1 MIKNILITGGAG
13 YIGSHVAEY
22 LIKKKFNVFIIDN
35 LSTGYKKLI
44 NKKSKFIKKDLK
56 QTKGL
61 RQIILDNKINS
72 VIHLAASLD
81 VSESQKNPSKYTANN
96 VKSTINLIQACKD
109 TLVTSFIFSSTA
121 AVYKDG
127 IYKVNEKS
135 PTKPKSIYG
144 KTKLKAENLIKGA
157 FRVNKINSVIHLA
170 ASLNV
175 NESQKNPSKYTANNI
190 KSTTNLIKACK
201 DTLVT
206 SFIFSSTAAV
216 YNDGIYK
223 VNEKSPTRP
232 KSIYGKTKLKAEMLI
247 KKAFEDNK
255 INYAILRFFNV
266 CGASSSNKIG
276 QINSYDLL
284 FKNLAAATL
293 KKKPSINIYGN
304 DYQTKD
310 GTCIRDFIHVSDLS
324 EVNAKLLNIF
334 KKIKKSIILNV
345 GYGLGTTV
353 LEVVKAFEKHSKKK
367 IKINFLPRRKAD
379 LKQIIAD
386 NSKLKKF
393 LNWKPKYN
401 KLSIMVKSS
410 IKWEKKISNL

>member
-72 VIHLAASLD
+72 IIHLAASLD

-157 FRVNKINSVIHLA
+157 FRVNKINYV
-170 ASLNV
+170 
-175 NESQKNPSKYTANNI
+175 
-190 KSTTNLIKACK
+190 
-201 DTLVT
+201 
-206 SFIFSSTAAV
+206 
-216 YNDGIYK
+216 
-223 VNEKSPTRP
+223 
-232 KSIYGKTKLKAEMLI
+232 
-247 KKAFEDNK
+247 
-255 INYAILRFFNV
+255 ILRFFNV
-266 CGASSSNKIG
+266 CGASSSKQIG

-293 KKKPSINIYGN
+293 KKKPQINIYGN
-304 DYQTKD
+304 DYKSKD

-324 EVNAKLLNIF
+324 EIQAKLIDKI
-334 KKIKKSIILNV
+334 KKIKKSITLNV
-345 GYGLGTTV
+345 GYGVGTTV
-353 LEVVKAFEKHSKKK
+353 LEVVKSFEKHTKKK

>member
-61 RQIILDNKINS
+61 RQIILN
-72 VIHLAASLD
+72 
-81 VSESQKNPSKYTANN
+81 
-96 VKSTINLIQACKD
+96 
-109 TLVTSFIFSSTA
+109 
-121 AVYKDG
+121 
-127 IYKVNEKS
+127 
-135 PTKPKSIYG
+135 
-144 KTKLKAENLIKGA
+144 
-157 FRVNKINSVIHLA
+157 NKINSVIHLA

-175 NESQKNPSKYTANNI
+175 NESQKNLSKYTANNV
-190 KSTTNLIKACK
+190 KSTTNLITACK

-216 YNDGIYK
+216 YKDGIYK

-266 CGASSSNKIG
+266 CGASSSNEIG

-410 IKWEKKISNL
+410 IKWGKKISNL